1 MSTAE
6 TNFTNADAFDRQALR
21 WNGWGRYADDAGLGD
36 REELLFDWM
45 GGVLGMGPL
54 PHTPA
59 PSLED
64 TQLPSIKLGDEDIK
78 ALTDICGLAHVK
90 TDDYERAFHA
100 RGKSYADLVE
110 MRSGKIEFAPDAVV
124 YPGNGDE
131 VQQLVSFA
139 ANHNIALVPYG
150 GGSSVVGAVWARAAA
165 GQKGVITLDTTRLTA
180 LIGID
185 EETLTATFEAGIYGP
200 ALEQVLQERGY
211 TLGHYPQSYEYST
224 LGGWVSA
231 RGAGQQSNRY
241 GKAERWL
248 QSAKLA
254 TPEGPWETENF
265 PASAAAANMNQLV
278 LGHEGILGVV
288 TEATV
293 RIKPV
298 PAVKDYRGFL
308 FANYADGANAIRQMA
323 QSGVAVA
330 MTRLSDPDETYFFAN
345 MGFKGKISPR
355 VAALT
360 PKVLNWLKLGERPCM
375 LLVGCEGDKRSVR
388 QSVESV
394 RAICK
399 THNGFHL
406 GTLPGKNW
414 YKGRFHSPF
423 LRDPMMDRG
432 LGIDTLET
440 ATTWSNMMPLYTA
453 VQAAIKEAIDKET
466 PDGQS
471 GIVLCHIS
479 HSYVD
484 GTSLYFTFTFPRS
497 GDDAMGQWQRIKA
510 AASNAI
516 SQNGGT
522 ISHHHGVGWDHTP
535 WLAAEKGDVGMTAL
549 KAVKD
554 ALDPKG
560 VMNPGKVI
568 KTD

>member
-1 MSTAE
+1 MSTSD
-6 TNFTNADAFDRQALR
+6 TNFDRQALR
-21 WNGWGRYADDAGLGD
+21 WNGWGRYSDDAALGS
-36 REELLFDWM
+36 REELLFGWM
-45 GGVLGMGPL
+45 KDVLGMASL

-64 TQLPSIKLGDEDIK
+64 TQLPPIKLGDEDIA
-78 ALTDICGLAHVK
+78 ALTEICGLTHVK

-110 MRSGKIEFAPDAVV
+110 MRSGTIEFAPDAVV
-124 YPGNGDE
+124 YPGTANE
-131 VQQLVSFA
+131 VQALVTYA
-139 ANHNIALVPYG
+139 HTHNIALVPFG
-150 GGSSVVGAVWARAAA
+150 GGSSVVGAVWARADA

-180 LIGID
+180 LINLD

-200 ALEQVLQERGY
+200 ALEEVLQARGY

-224 LGGWVSA
+224 LGGWVAA

-254 TPEGPWETENF
+254 TPTGPWETENF
-265 PASAAAANMNQLV
+265 PASAAAANLNQLV
-278 LGHEGILGVV
+278 LGHEGILGVI
-288 TEATV
+288 TQATV

-298 PAVKDYRGFL
+298 PAKKDYRGFL
-308 FANYADGANAIRQMA
+308 FANYEDGATAIRQMA
-323 QSGVAVA
+323 QAGVAVA

-345 MGFKGKISPR
+345 MGFKGKVSPR
-355 VAALT
+355 VQAFT
-360 PKVLNWLKLGERPCM
+360 PKVLNWLKLGGRPCM
-375 LLVGCEGDKRSVR
+375 LLVGCEGDRRSVR

-394 RAICK
+394 RAIAK
-399 THNGFHL
+399 ANKGFHL
-406 GTLPGKNW
+406 GTMPGKNW

-432 LGIDTLET
+432 LGLDTLET
-440 ATTWSNMMPLYTA
+440 ATTWSNMIPLYKA
-453 VQAAIKEAIDKET
+453 VQAAITEAIDRET
-466 PDGQS
+466 PVGQS

-479 HSYVD
+479 HSYTD

-497 GDDAMGQWQRIKA
+497 LEDPMGQWQRIKA
-510 AASNAI
+510 AASDAI
-516 SQNGGT
+516 SANGGT

-535 WLAAEKGDVGMTAL
+535 WLPAEKGEVGMKAL
-549 KAVKD
+549 KAVKA
-554 ALDPKG
+554 ALDPNG
-560 VMNPGKVI
+560 VMNPGKVL
-568 KTD
+568 KMD